1 MTLST
6 LCCSLPRHKGLY
18 PLKLC
23 VRNKPVLSFIKLPP
37 HGSQQ
42 WAVSCLPPPAPLHGR
57 TSKGSREKHADLRL
71 YRCPCGLQTYLL
83 VCGPP
88 ERGKT
93 PGNSTVSTTLG
104 NSAEDLVTASMAV
117 TPAGSYRPQGL
128 CLAQLCC
135 HPAQLTPVTDREHRR
150 EGLQPTPAGSC
161 SILSLRA
168 QSVRGLSGPWQICR
182 RGAGWAGLL
191 ISHSVA
197 LILASLQ

>member
-1 MTLST
+1 MGSLLPATTGTLT
-6 LCCSLPRHKGLY
+6 RQDIKGIQGEARR
-18 PLKLC
+18 PE
-23 VRNKPVLSFIKLPP
+23 VIQVPVWAPDIPP
-37 HGSQQ
+37 
-42 WAVSCLPPPAPLHGR
+42 
-57 TSKGSREKHADLRL
+57 
-71 YRCPCGLQTYLL
+71 GLWT
-83 VCGPP
+83 PP

-104 NSAEDLVTASMAV
+104 SSAEDLVTASMAV